1 MQDIAKLNNI
11 VGKLSKLEDVTTVF
25 AASRAG
31 VFAMGM
37 TPKMTDRAMFS
48 AITSMMLGAA
58 EQIGREMG
66 DELGHMALHLND
78 SNMLILGAGNKH
90 LVGLVLV
97 RNCNLQKIV
106 ADAKTIIASG

>member
-31 VFAMGM
+31 VFTMGM

-48 AITSMMLGAA
+48 AITSMMIGAA

-66 DELGHMALHLND
+66 DELSHMTLHLND
-78 SNMLILGAGNKH
+78 SNMLIIGAGNKH
-90 LVGLVLV
+90 LVGLLLV
-97 RNCNLQKIV
+97 RKCDVEKMAI
-106 ADAKTIIASG
+106 DAKAIIANG

>member
-1 MQDIAKLNNI
+1 MQEIAKLNNI
-11 VGKLSKLEDVTTVF
+11 VAKLSKIENVTTVF

-66 DELGHMALHLND
+66 DELTHMTLHLNE
-78 SNMLILGAGNKH
+78 SNILILGAGNKH
-90 LVGLVLV
+90 LVGLVMD
-97 RNCNLQKIV
+97 RNCDVEKIC
-106 ADAKTIIASG
+106 AEAKTIITVG